1 MRILAG
7 TEHGLIA
14 FDCEPRTLLD
24 RPVTAL
30 SVHDDTTWVLTDD
43 GELLR
48 GTPEAMESVSRAPG
62 EKGTCL
68 LACDAGVFVG
78 THRARL
84 LALDGAAF
92 VPVEGFDRIESRGDW
107 YTPWGGPPDTRS
119 LAEAPDGTLYVSVHV
134 GGILRSDDGGATWT
148 QTIDIDTDI
157 HQVIV
162 ADDGTVCATGAA
174 ALHVSGDRGRTWDE
188 RIDGLHATYLRAVA
202 EAGDGLLVSASRSH
216 TGRDAA
222 LYRTDTKAGAFERCT
237 AGLPD
242 DLTAGNIDT
251 HWLTA
256 RADEAAFVTAEGD
269 LYRSGDAGRTWER
282 AADGL
287 LRPTCVAIID

>member
-1 MRILAG
+1 MIIVGTEQGLFAIEDRPRPILA
-7 TEHGLIA
+7 
-14 FDCEPRTLLD
+14 D
-24 RPVTAL
+24 RAITAL
-30 SVHDDTTWVLTDD
+30 AQMDEAVWLLAD
-43 GELLR
+43 GADLLR
-48 GTPEAMESVSRAPG
+48 GDGRAFEPVVRVDG
-62 EKGTCL
+62 DAGNCV
-68 LACDAGVFVG
+68 LAGSHGVFVG
-78 THRARL
+78 TARARL
-84 LALDGAAF
+84 LRLVGDALDPVASF
-92 VPVEGFDRIESRGDW
+92 DDVEGRDGW

-119 LAEAPDGTLYVSVHV
+119 LAEAPDGTLYANVHV

-162 ADDGTVCATGAA
+162 TEDGTVCATGAA

-188 RIDGLHATYLRAVA
+188 RTDGLHATYLRAVA

-222 LYRTDTKAGAFERCT
+222 LYRTDITAGAFERCT